1 MARRKKFKKGQ
12 KVFYRGNEFE
22 FLGYSK
28 SSPSGVNQRVELKT
42 EGKDYITETLESDI
56 HEN

>member
-12 KVFYRGNEFE
+12 KVFYCGNEFE

-28 SSPSGVNQRVELKT
+28 SSPSGVNQRVELKA
-42 EGKDYITETLESDI
+42 EGKDYITETLESDM